1 MYNKIQETGDTMQ
14 QESMDTKSILATAL
28 MELTSRKN
36 FAKITIA
43 DITHVSGF
51 NRQTFY
57 YHFRD
62 KYELLSW
69 IYEQEASQVFDE
81 DISLENWHRYMAVLL
96 QHIRS
101 NKWFYSNTIRH
112 DESYF
117 QNFIFTLTSTL
128 FYKAIDALDL
138 HHQLDASDKKFYAKF
153 FSFGI
158 SGVVINWIKSDMK
171 ESPEQVASALKSL
184 AQDSEKL
191 AYEKYRESYRKMKG
205 TT

>member
-1 MYNKIQETGDTMQ
+1 MH
-14 QESMDTKSILATAL
+14 ESMDTKSILATAL
-28 MELTSRKN
+28 IDLSARKN
-36 FAKITIA
+36 FTKITIA

-69 IYEQEASQVFDE
+69 IYEDEAQQVFDE

-96 QHIRS
+96 QHIR
-101 NKWFYSNTIRH
+101 NNRAFYSNTIRS

-117 QNFIFTLTSTL
+117 QQFIFKLTSSL
-128 FYKAIDALDL
+128 FYKAIDTLDL
-138 HHQLDASDKKFYAKF
+138 HHQLDVSDKKFYAEF

-171 ESPEQVASALKSL
+171 ESPEKVANALKSL

-191 AYEKYRESYRKMKG
+191 AYEKYRESYHKMKG
-205 TT
+205 ASL

>member
-1 MYNKIQETGDTMQ
+1 
-14 QESMDTKSILATAL
+14 MDTKSILATAL

-81 DISLENWHRYMAVLL
+81 DISLENWHRYMACLL
-96 QHIRS
+96 
-101 NKWFYSNTIRH
+101 Y
-112 DESYF
+112 
-117 QNFIFTLTSTL
+117 TSRC
-128 FYKAIDALDL
+128 
-138 HHQLDASDKKFYAKF
+138 
-153 FSFGI
+153 
-158 SGVVINWIKSDMK
+158 V
-171 ESPEQVASALKSL
+171 
-184 AQDSEKL
+184 
-191 AYEKYRESYRKMKG
+191 
-205 TT
+205 

>member
-69 IYEQEASQVFDE
+69 IRCV
-81 DISLENWHRYMAVLL
+81 
-96 QHIRS
+96 
-101 NKWFYSNTIRH
+101 
-112 DESYF
+112 
-117 QNFIFTLTSTL
+117 
-128 FYKAIDALDL
+128 
-138 HHQLDASDKKFYAKF
+138 
-153 FSFGI
+153 
-158 SGVVINWIKSDMK
+158 
-171 ESPEQVASALKSL
+171 
-184 AQDSEKL
+184 
-191 AYEKYRESYRKMKG
+191 
-205 TT
+205 

>member
-96 QHIRS
+96 QHIRN
-101 NKWFYSNTIRH
+101 NKWFYSNTIM
-112 DESYF
+112 
-117 QNFIFTLTSTL
+117 L
-128 FYKAIDALDL
+128 
-138 HHQLDASDKKFYAKF
+138 
-153 FSFGI
+153 
-158 SGVVINWIKSDMK
+158 
-171 ESPEQVASALKSL
+171 
-184 AQDSEKL
+184 
-191 AYEKYRESYRKMKG
+191 
-205 TT
+205 

>member
-69 IYEQEASQVFDE
+69 IYEQEASQ
-81 DISLENWHRYMAVLL
+81 
-96 QHIRS
+96 
-101 NKWFYSNTIRH
+101 

-138 HHQLDASDKKFYAKF
+138 HHQLDASDKKFYAEF